1 MHLVNMKFKEKNHH
15 KLKLLILLLSNE
27 VKFCPVASVLCFWS
41 SQVDGAAPAEP
52 GQYNFFFSHDA
63 VITSSALKI
72 KHSNNTSMAE
82 LEWVNEYPIKR
93 KGIEAKYLLLEEE
106 HFLFLGQKATNCS
119 QLIAYEYQGLAV

>member
-1 MHLVNMKFKEKNHH
+1 MHPVNMKFKEKNHH
-15 KLKLLILLLSNE
+15 KLKLLLSSE

-41 SQVDGAAPAEP
+41 SQMDGAAPAEP
-52 GQYNFFFSHDA
+52 GQYNFFDA

-72 KHSNNTSMAE
+72 KHSNNTSMAG